1 MSAWEP
7 YFEVVKNRA
16 QAIVDAIAIDKKS
29 AEEKLEAAKP
39 AMEAAEKA
47 LETITPS
54 DITTVKKLGKPPHLI
69 MRIMD
74 CVLIL
79 MGKKLDPVKVDEEKG
94 GVKPSW
100 GSAVRLMN
108 DNNFLKYLLEFNK
121 DTITDEMIDLLQLRL
136 KRSNL
141 LTNNS
146 ESFPFKIS
154 SEIKSQFFSTHFP
167 NLPKFTSG

>member
-1 MSAWEP
+1 
-7 YFEVVKNRA
+7 
-16 QAIVDAIAIDKKS
+16 
-29 AEEKLEAAKP
+29 
-39 AMEAAEKA
+39 MEAAEKA

-136 KRSNL
+136 KKLKFVRNK
-141 LTNNS
+141 S
-146 ESFPFKIS
+146 ESFSFENFK
-154 SEIKSQFFSTHFP
+154 Q
-167 NLPKFTSG
+167 N

>member
-1 MSAWEP
+1 MFSLFSAFTGFSIITSKSEFRFKTFEIIFFISAWEP

-136 KRSNL
+136 KKLNL
-141 LTNNS
+141 
-146 ESFPFKIS
+146 
-154 SEIKSQFFSTHFP
+154 
-167 NLPKFTSG
+167 